1 MATSKF
7 DPSQYLSKVSG
18 QDYLEVKWRL
28 VWLRSEHP
36 DAALTTNME
45 FNDGDRAIFSAR
57 VEIPGG
63 GVATGWGSELANAF
77 GNFIEKAETKAIG
90 RALAA
95 IGYGTQF
102 CGDFEE
108 GPDVSNLSD
117 SPVQLRRAGSVNANG
132 NRGNFATVSPAG
144 ASQPVSERQMSL
156 IQALRKDLR
165 IDVTQLDELCVEI
178 AGQPLAGINRG
189 QASQVIDRMKERLST
204 VPGKK
209 AS

>member
-36 DAALTTNME
+36 DAILTTNMA
-45 FNDGDRAIFSAR
+45 FNDGERAIFSAR

-63 GVATGWGSELANAF
+63 GVATGWGSEMANSF

-95 IGYGTQF
+95 VGYGTQF
-102 CGDFEE
+102 CADFEE

-117 SPVQLRRAGSVNANG
+117 SPVQFRRGATANG
-132 NRGNFATVSPAG
+132 NRGNFTTVSASG
-144 ASQPVSERQMSL
+144 ATQPVSERQMSL

-165 IDVTQLDELCVEI
+165 IDVKGLDDLAVELTGNPMAE
-178 AGQPLAGINRG
+178 LNRG
-189 QASQVIDRMKERLST
+189 QASALIDGMKERLAT

>member
-36 DAALTTNME
+36 DAILTTNMA
-45 FNDGDRAIFSAR
+45 FNDGERAIFSAR

-63 GVATGWGSELANAF
+63 GVATGWGSEMANSF

-95 IGYGTQF
+95 VGYGTQF

-108 GPDVSNLSD
+108 GPDLGNLAD
-117 SPVQLRRAGSVNANG
+117 SPVQLRRGGGNANRNG
-132 NRGNFATVSPAG
+132 FTTVSASG
-144 ASQPVSERQMSL
+144 ATQPVSERQMSL
-156 IQALRKDLR
+156 IQALRKDLK
-165 IDVTQLDELCVEI
+165 IDVHGLDELAVELTGHPM
-178 AGQPLAGINRG
+178 AELNRG
-189 QASQVIDRMKERLST
+189 QASALIDGMKERLAS